1 MVGTVVA
8 RPYTW
13 PMRRPLVVLVLL
25 TTLTGCGSDS
35 GGGSESQ
42 AGKQKGLSL
51 SVAFDGPLRTGRPV
65 TWKLLVE
72 NGGPDEV
79 TLVFRSGKDGDV
91 SLVRDGTEAYRWS
104 GDKYFSQAM
113 RQERLAVGEK
123 KTFTLEEKA
132 LSAEPGDYEL
142 LAGLD
147 SEPAPPP
154 ARRSVRVEKA

>member
-1 MVGTVVA
+1 
-8 RPYTW
+8 
-13 PMRRPLVVLVLL
+13 MRRQLAVMVLV
-25 TTLTGCGSDS
+25 TTLAGCGGD

-51 SVAFDGPLRTGRPV
+51 SVDFERPLRSGQPV
-65 TWKLLVE
+65 SWKLEVE

-91 SLVRDGTEAYRWS
+91 SLVRGGAEAYRWS
-104 GDKYFSQAM
+104 ADKYFSQAM

-123 KTFTLEEKA
+123 KTFTLEEKT

-154 ARRSVRVEKA
+154 ARRSVTVN

>member
-1 MVGTVVA
+1 MLRQLA
-8 RPYTW
+8 
-13 PMRRPLVVLVLL
+13 VLVLL
-25 TTLTGCGSDS
+25 TTLAGCGGD

-51 SVAFDGPLRTGRPV
+51 SVDFDEPLRSGQPV
-65 TWKLLVE
+65 TWKLEVE

-79 TLVFRSGKDGDV
+79 TLTFRSGKDGDV
-91 SLVRDGTEAYRWS
+91 SLVRDGAEAYRWS
-104 GDKYFSQAM
+104 GDKYFSQGM
-113 RQERLAVGEK
+113 REERLAVGEK
-123 KTFTLEEKA
+123 KTFMLEEKA

>member
-1 MVGTVVA
+1 MLRQLA
-8 RPYTW
+8 
-13 PMRRPLVVLVLL
+13 VLL
-25 TTLTGCGSDS
+25 LLTALAGCGSDS

-42 AGKQKGLSL
+42 SGKQKGLSL
-51 SVAFDGPLRTGRPV
+51 SVDFEKPLRTGRPV
-65 TWKLLVE
+65 TWKLEVE

-79 TLVFRSGKDGDV
+79 TLMFRSGKDGDV
-91 SLVRDGTEAYRWS
+91 ALVQGGTEAYRWS

-113 RQERLAVGEK
+113 RQERIAVGEK

-154 ARRSVRVEKA
+154 ARRSVKVEKD